1 MRPVRN
7 VFQKLSRT
15 EQRREGIVAYLWLE
29 PLFILC
35 RVAGRYGYSSEL
47 AELSKVRL
55 KLRPLPVFVNHV
67 FSWTKFSCKKYHDR
81 WSSAWWISNFEYKY
95 AEMSLFP
102 DVPVSECSV
111 REDSALSCVGMLALF
126 YTPCGWRTIS
136 CRWKIITQNFIIVKN
151 SVFSYLPNFL
161 SCIKENSKT
170 FYFQCYKLCIVQRGK
185 KWVMSGI
192 NE

>member
-1 MRPVRN
+1 M
-7 VFQKLSRT
+7 
-15 EQRREGIVAYLWLE
+15 
-29 PLFILC
+29 
-35 RVAGRYGYSSEL
+35 AGRYGYSAEL

-67 FSWTKFSCKKYHDR
+67 FSWTKFSCKKYHKTSHVHDR

-111 REDSALSCVGMLALF
+111 REDSALSCVGMLAL
-126 YTPCGWRTIS
+126 YCTPSGWRAMH

-151 SVFSYLPNFL
+151 SVFSYVPNFL
-161 SCIKENSKT
+161 SWIQENSKT
-170 FYFQCYKLCIVQRGK
+170 FYFQCYKFSIVQRGK
-185 KWVMSGI
+185 SWVMSGI
-192 NE
+192 NG